1 MRRSFIF
8 VILVFLF
15 SCDSNR
21 VFEDNIEFADRTWK
35 ISEPALLEFNIVDAS
50 KSYNLY
56 LDVRN
61 SIDYPYSR
69 IFVNYTLQDSAGA
82 EITKKLV
89 AEYLFDQ
96 KSGYPNG
103 SSGLG
108 DIYDHQFP
116 IANNVK
122 FEKVGK
128 YKASFEQFMRK
139 DTLQGILAV
148 GLRVEEV
155 VQP

>member
-8 VILVFLF
+8 VTLVFLF

-35 ISEPALLEFNIVDAS
+35 ISEPALLEFQIADAS

-56 LDVRN
+56 LDIRN
-61 SIDYPYSR
+61 SVDYPYSR
-69 IFVNYTLQDSAGA
+69 IFVNYSLQDSAGT
-82 EITKKLV
+82 ELSKKQM

-96 KSGYPNG
+96 KTGEPNG

-108 DIYDHQFP
+108 DVYDHQFP
-116 IANNVK
+116 IAGNLK
-122 FEKVGK
+122 FTKPGK
-128 YKASFEQFMRK
+128 YKARFEQFMRK

>member
-1 MRRSFIF
+1 MRRSSIF

-21 VFEDNIEFADRTWK
+21 VFEDYVEFADRTWK
-35 ISEPALLEFNIVDAS
+35 ISEPALLEFSIPDVS
-50 KSYNLY
+50 KSYNLF
-56 LDVRN
+56 LDIRN

-69 IFVNYTLQDSAGA
+69 IFVNYSLHDSTGA
-82 EITKKLV
+82 EISKKLM
-89 AEYLFDQ
+89 AEYLFEQ
-96 KSGYPNG
+96 KTGKPNG
-103 SSGLG
+103 NSGLG

-116 IANNVK
+116 ISANMK
-122 FEKVGK
+122 FDKVGK
-128 YKASFEQFMRK
+128 YKARFEQFMRK

-155 VQP
+155 IKP

>member
-21 VFEDNIEFADRTWK
+21 VFEDNVEFADRTWK
-35 ISEPALLEFNIVDAS
+35 ISEPALLEFQIADVS

-56 LDVRN
+56 LDIRN

-69 IFVNYTLQDSAGA
+69 IFVNYALHDSAGA
-82 EITKKLV
+82 EISKKMM

-96 KSGYPNG
+96 KSGKPNG

-108 DIYDHQFP
+108 DIYDHQFS
-116 IANNVK
+116 IASNMK
-122 FEKVGK
+122 FGKAGK
-128 YKASFEQFMRK
+128 YKARFEQFMRK

-155 VQP
+155 MQP

>member
-1 MRRSFIF
+1 MRRSFFF

-21 VFEDNIEFADRTWK
+21 VFEDNVEFADRTWK
-35 ISEPALLEFNIVDAS
+35 ISEPALLEFQIVDAS

-56 LDVRN
+56 LDIRN

-69 IFVNYTLQDSAGA
+69 IFVNYTLRDSAGG
-82 EITKKLV
+82 ELSKKMM

-96 KSGYPNG
+96 KTGKPNG

-116 IANNVK
+116 IAGNMK
-122 FEKVGK
+122 FTKPGK
-128 YKASFEQFMRK
+128 YKAHFEQFMRK

>member
-21 VFEDNIEFADRTWK
+21 VFEDNVEFADRTWK
-35 ISEPALLEFNIVDAS
+35 ISEPALLEFQIADAS

-56 LDVRN
+56 LDIRN

-69 IFVNYTLQDSAGA
+69 IFVNYSLQDSAGG
-82 EITKKLV
+82 ELSKKQL

-96 KSGYPNG
+96 KTGKPNG

-116 IANNVK
+116 IASNMK
-122 FEKVGK
+122 FAKPGK
-128 YKASFEQFMRK
+128 YKARFDQFMRK

>member
-21 VFEDNIEFADRTWK
+21 VFEDNVEFADRTWK
-35 ISEPALLEFNIVDAS
+35 ISEPALLEFQIADVS

-56 LDVRN
+56 LDIRN

-69 IFVNYTLQDSAGA
+69 IFVNYALHDSAGA
-82 EITKKLV
+82 ELSKKQL

-96 KSGYPNG
+96 KTGQPNG

-116 IANNVK
+116 IASNIK
-122 FEKVGK
+122 FGKAGK
-128 YKASFEQFMRK
+128 YKARFEQFMRK

-155 VQP
+155 MQP

>member
-8 VILVFLF
+8 VILILLF

-21 VFEDNIEFADRTWK
+21 VFEDYVEFADRTWK
-35 ISEPALLEFNIVDAS
+35 ISEPASLEFSIPDVS

-56 LDVRN
+56 LDIRN

-69 IFVNYTLQDSAGA
+69 IFVNYSLQDSAGA
-82 EITKKLV
+82 EISKKMI
-89 AEYLFDQ
+89 AEYLFEQ
-96 KSGYPNG
+96 KTGKPHGN
-103 SSGLG
+103 SGLG

-116 IANNVK
+116 IASNVRFDK
-122 FEKVGK
+122 SGK
-128 YKASFEQFMRK
+128 YKARFEQFMRK

-148 GLRVEEV
+148 GLRVEEAIK
-155 VQP
+155 P

>member
-8 VILVFLF
+8 VSLVLFF

-21 VFEDNIEFADRTWK
+21 VFEDNVDFADRTWK
-35 ISEPALLEFNIVDAS
+35 ISEPALLEFQIADVS

-56 LDVRN
+56 FDIRN

-69 IFVNYTLQDSAGA
+69 IFVNCSLQDSAGR
-82 EITKKLV
+82 ELSKKQL

-96 KSGYPNG
+96 KTGKPHG

-116 IANNVK
+116 IASKMK
-122 FEKVGK
+122 FDKSGK
-128 YKASFEQFMRK
+128 YKVRLEQFMRK

-148 GLRVEEV
+148 GLRVEVANE
-155 VQP
+155 